1 MAARRPFWKWHRWK
15 SIGFC
20 LRPPSTCIWNHVVYR
35 PTDRRTDGQTDGRTR
50 WIQYTP
56 PLTSLGGGIIIS
68 GRGQDTSAWH
78 ISDLSFHMLSLECP
92 EIPISSFGN
101 WASTSQN
108 WIISGGGQDTS
119 ACYIWG
125 HSSCGVTIMRRLSRV
140 WVRGGWPAHAQCAY
154 VEPRDI
160 QPRGALSCSDCQG
173 RQAWF
178 CRSSDL

>member
-1 MAARRPFWKWHRWK
+1 MTLLKINRLLPIYI
-15 SIGFC
+15 SIVPMKFEVDIQI
-20 LRPPSTCIWNHVVYR
+20 S
-35 PTDRRTDGQTDGRTR
+35 DGQGESS
-50 WIQYTP
+50 IPP
-56 PLTSLGGGIIIS
+56 PLTLGGGIIIS

-125 HSSCGVTIMRRLSRV
+125 HSSCGVTLMRRLSRV

-178 CRSSDL
+178 CRSADL